1 MPVPRA
7 GLAPATVVAAGA
19 ALADE
24 VGLAGLTM
32 GLLAERVGV
41 KTPSLYKHVASLEAL
56 QRGIALQAKRELR
69 DALTRA
75 AVGKSGPDA
84 LRAYAAAWRRWALE
98 HPGRYAATVRAPS
111 DDDEGDDEQ
120 DRLVANEGL
129 QIMYEVLAGFGL
141 RGTRSVDAARVLRSS
156 LHGFAT
162 LESAGGFGLPH
173 DVDRSFAFLLDT
185 LIAGL
190 RATGAAPPD
199 DHDEGLPLT
208 HPLRP

>member
-1 MPVPRA
+1 MPRA

-56 QRGIALQAKRELR
+56 QRGISLQAKRELG
-69 DALTRA
+69 DALARA
-75 AVGKSGPDA
+75 AAGKSGPDA
-84 LRAYAAAWRRWALE
+84 LRAYAATWRRWALD

-111 DDDEGDDEQ
+111 DQDDDEQ

-129 QIMYEVLAGFGL
+129 QIMYAVLAGFGL
-141 RGTRSVDAARVLRSS
+141 SGTRSVDAARVMRSS

-162 LESAGGFGLPH
+162 IESAGGFGLPR
-173 DVDRSFAFLLDT
+173 DVDRSFTFLLDT

-190 RATGAAPPD
+190 RADHPVPPD
-199 DHDEGLPLT
+199 DPHDDQPLT
-208 HPLRP
+208 H